1 MNLITLLLL
10 TSFPLIFVALVSAF
24 FWKRLERKTLFLVA
38 CALAFFFIGDIGY
51 QIISGI
57 LVPPLPDPVPNS
69 LALSKTMASTSIL
82 SMALADGLV
91 VILGIPFSRWLF
103 TALRKKNQTIAT

>member
-1 MNLITLLLL
+1 MNLFILLLL
-10 TSFPLIFVALVSAF
+10 TSFPLIFAVLVSALY
-24 FWKRLERKTLFLVA
+24 WQQLERKALFLVV

-57 LVPPLPDPVPNS
+57 LVPPLPDPIPGS
-69 LALSKTMASTSIL
+69 LALAKTMASTSIL

-91 VILGIPFSRWLF
+91 VVLGIPFSRWLF
-103 TALRKKNQTIAT
+103 TALRKKSATVSA